1 MGWFDRKKSN
11 KGGMRMTREEIEAK
25 VRNIVIN
32 TLDVPEEKVVDG
44 AMFDIDLGADELD
57 CVEIIVNC
65 EESLGVVISEE
76 ESEGLKTFRKL
87 VDCIAQK
94 LA

>member
-11 KGGMRMTREEIEAK
+11 KGGKRMTKEEVEAK
-25 VRNIVIN
+25 VRDIVMD

-44 AMFDIDLGADELD
+44 AMFDIDLGADALD
-57 CVEIIVNC
+57 CVELIMRC

-76 ESEGLKTFRKL
+76 ESESLTTFGKL
-87 VDCIAQK
+87 VDCVAQK